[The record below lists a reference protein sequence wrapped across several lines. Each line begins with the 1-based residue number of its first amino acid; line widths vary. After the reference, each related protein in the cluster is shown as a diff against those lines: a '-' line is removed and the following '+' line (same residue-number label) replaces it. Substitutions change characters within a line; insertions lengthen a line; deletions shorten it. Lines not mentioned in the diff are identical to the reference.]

1 MLLEISADERAF
13 QNEVHRFLKDNL
25 PPRLAAAENDRSHLR
40 RAECAEWHRI
50 LYDKGWAVPYWPVE
64 FGGTG
69 WNAAQRHIWEIE
81 YGRACAPEISVIGVG
96 LVGPVLCQYGSPD
109 MQHRFLRSIASG
121 EIFFCQGFSEPQAG
135 SDLASLRTRA
145 VRDGDQYVIN
155 GQKIW
160 TSHAPDADMMICLCR
175 TDPDVKPQAG
185 LSMLIVPMDTPGVLV
200 RHIPSIDNEHSVF
213 EVFLEDV
220 RVPAENLVGEEN
232 RAWTYAKFLLNNER
246 THNAYLGQLLRYL
259 DRLEAR
265 AAQSEPQV
273 RRVAEL
279 RIDVNALQWTVL
291 RVLSEEDP
299 ERVGAAASALKVRA
313 SELLLRAAE
322 LEAEQLGLAA
332 CVDYRPDM
340 AASALDGI
348 ADANGKA
355 SQYMYW
361 RAASIFGGANEIQ
374 RTIIWGSL
382 G

>member
-109 MQHRFLRSIASG
+109 MQQRFLRSIASG

-160 TSHAPDADMMICLCR
+160 TSHAPDTDMMICLCR

-265 AAQSEPQV
+265 AAQSEPQI

-332 CVDYRPDM
+332 CVDYRPDT
-340 AASALDGI
+340 AVSALGGI
-348 ADANGKA
+348 EGANGKA